1 MRTGIFITG
10 TDTGVGKTVV
20 AAGLILALKQRG
32 LNVGYMKPIESGC
45 PVLDG
50 EVVPQDVRFV
60 RDVTGI
66 RDDIDLMCPYRLKA
80 PAAPSIASRLE
91 DIHVDISYIVDQYF
105 QLSLMHEIVVVEGVG
120 GLMVPLNNS
129 ELVTD
134 LILQLGL
141 ETLVVARP
149 GLGTI
154 SHTLLT
160 VNMARMMGISV
171 SGVVINGF
179 GREAIGLP
187 ERTNPDEIEHF
198 SNVPMLGILPWLK
211 DLDVG
216 AGRPGSLLSEFT
228 ERVNVDQII
237 PEDDEDNDGYS
248 L

>member
-10 TDTGVGKTVV
+10 TDTGVGKTIV
-20 AAGLILALKQRG
+20 AAGLVLALKQRG

-60 RDVTGI
+60 REITGI
-66 RDDIDLMCPYRLKA
+66 NDDLDLMCPYRLKA
-80 PAAPSIASRLE
+80 AAAPSIASRLE
-91 DIHVDISYIVDQYF
+91 DIHIDIAYIVDQYF

-141 ETLVVARP
+141 EVAVVARP

-154 SHTLLT
+154 NHTLLS
-160 VNMARMMGISV
+160 VNMAKMMGMAV

-198 SNVPMLGILPWLK
+198 ANVPILGILPWMK
-211 DLDVG
+211 DLDFSTCK
-216 AGRPGSLLSEFT
+216 ANSLLTEFT
-228 ERVNVDQII
+228 ERINVDQLL
-237 PEDDEDNDGYS
+237 PEEDEDDF
-248 L
+248 

>member
-10 TDTGVGKTVV
+10 TDTGVGKTIV

-32 LNVGYMKPIESGC
+32 LNVGYMKPVESGC

-60 RDVTGI
+60 RECTGI
-66 RDDIDLMCPYRLKA
+66 NDDLDLMCPYRLKA
-80 PAAPSIASRLE
+80 AAAPSIASRLE
-91 DIHVDISYIVDQYF
+91 DVHVDIGYIVDQYF

-129 ELVTD
+129 DLVTD
-134 LILQLGL
+134 MVLQLGL
-141 ETLVVARP
+141 GMLVVARP

-154 SHTLLT
+154 NHTLLT
-160 VNMARMMGISV
+160 THMAKMMGIPL
-171 SGVVINGF
+171 SGVIINGF

-198 SNVPMLGILPWLK
+198 GNVPVLGIVPWMK
-211 DLDVG
+211 DLDYN
-216 AGRPGSLLSEFT
+216 ACKPGSLLSEFV
-228 ERVNVDQII
+228 ERVNFD
-237 PEDDEDNDGYS
+237 PMLEADNDEF
-248 L
+248 

>member
-10 TDTGVGKTVV
+10 TDTGVGKTIV

-60 RDVTGI
+60 REVTGVD
-66 RDDIDLMCPYRLKA
+66 DDIDLVCPYRLKA

-91 DIHVDISYIVDQYF
+91 DVHVDIGYIVDQYF

-129 ELVTD
+129 DLVTD
-134 LILQLGL
+134 LVLQLGL
-141 ETLVVARP
+141 GMLCVSRP
-149 GLGTI
+149 GLGAI
-154 SHTLLT
+154 NHTLLT
-160 VNMARMMGISV
+160 THMAKMMGIPL

-198 SNVPMLGILPWLK
+198 GNVPVLGIVPWMK
-211 DLDVG
+211 DLDYS
-216 AGRPGSLLSEFT
+216 ACKPGSLLSEFV
-228 ERVNVDQII
+228 ERVNID
-237 PEDDEDNDGYS
+237 PMLEADNDEF
-248 L
+248 

>member
-10 TDTGVGKTVV
+10 TDTGVGKTIV
-20 AAGLILALKQRG
+20 AAGLVLALKQRG
-32 LNVGYMKPIESGC
+32 LNVGYMKPVESGC

-60 RDVTGI
+60 RETTGL

-91 DIHVDISYIVDQYF
+91 DMHIDVAYIVDQYF

-120 GLMVPLNNS
+120 GLMVPLNNND
-129 ELVTD
+129 LVTD
-134 LILQLGL
+134 LVLQMGL
-141 ETLVVARP
+141 DMLVVSRP

-154 SHTLLT
+154 NHTLLT
-160 VNMARMMGISV
+160 VNMAKMMGIPL
-171 SGVVINGF
+171 SGVIINGF

-198 SNVPMLGILPWLK
+198 GNIPVLGILPWLK
-211 DLDVG
+211 DLDFNTCK
-216 AGRPGSLLSEFT
+216 PGSLLSEFM
-228 ERVNVDQII
+228 ERVNIDPLLQN
-237 PEDDEDNDGYS
+237 DDDS
-248 L
+248 FL

>member
-10 TDTGVGKTVV
+10 TDTGVGKTIVS
-20 AAGLILALKQRG
+20 AGLILALKARG

-50 EVVPQDVRFV
+50 EVVAQDVRFI
-60 RDVTGI
+60 REICGI

-80 PAAPSIASRLE
+80 AAAPSIASRLE
-91 DIHVDISYIVDQYF
+91 EVHVDIAYIVDQYF

-129 ELVTD
+129 EVVTD

-141 ETLVVARP
+141 EALVVARP
-149 GLGTI
+149 TLGTI
-154 SHTLLT
+154 NHSLLT
-160 VNMARMMGISV
+160 VNLAKMMGIAI

-187 ERTNPDEIEHF
+187 ERTAPDEIAHF
-198 SNVPMLGILPWLK
+198 GNVPILGILPWMK
-211 DLDVG
+211 DLDYS
-216 AGRPGSLLSEFT
+216 ACKANSLLSEFM
-228 ERVNVDQII
+228 ERVDIESLL
-237 PEDDEDNDGYS
+237 PGDEEEF
-248 L
+248 